1 MKVGLVAAG
10 ISLMLAAGITLT
22 LAPGAIAHDE
32 PSYDKG
38 TLLSM
43 DSSACGTAE
52 KQGKTIAGEVLGTD
66 ASNKNTQEVLCQEYV
81 LQGDH
86 IVYHI
91 RPTDAKHP
99 VLLPVG
105 EMVEYR
111 IRKDK
116 LYLFDPEGDHKER
129 AYSVVSMQVRPDVK
143 SASNV
148 QP

>member
-1 MKVGLVAAG
+1 MKAGIAIAGLNLLLAVGLTV
-10 ISLMLAAGITLT
+10 MV
-22 LAPGAIAHDE
+22 APGANAKDA
-32 PSYDKG
+32 PNYDKG

-52 KQGKTIAGEVLGTD
+52 KQGKTLAGEVLGTD
-66 ASNKNTQEVLCQEYV
+66 SSNKNTQEVLCQEYV
-81 LQGDH
+81 LQGDR

-91 RPTDAKHP
+91 RPEDAKHP

-105 EMVEYR
+105 EMVEFR
-111 IRKDK
+111 VHKDK

-143 SASNV
+143 DARNI

>member
-1 MKVGLVAAG
+1 MKTGIAIAGLVL
-10 ISLMLAAGITLT
+10 I
-22 LAPGAIAHDE
+22 LAPVALAKDA

-43 DSSACGTAE
+43 DSATCGVAE
-52 KQGKTIAGEVLGTD
+52 KDGKTMAGEILGTD
-66 ASNKNTQEVLCQEYV
+66 SSHKATQEVLCQEYV

-86 IVYHI
+86 ITYHI

-116 LYLFDPEGDHKER
+116 LYLFNPEGDEKER
-129 AYSVVSMQVRPDVK
+129 SYSVVSMQVRQDVK
-143 SASNV
+143 DAHNV

>member
-1 MKVGLVAAG
+1 MKAG
-10 ISLMLAAGITLT
+10 IAIAGIVLMFAPVT
-22 LAPGAIAHDE
+22 LAKDA

-66 ASNKNTQEVLCQEYV
+66 SSNKDTQEVLCQEYV

-91 RPTDAKHP
+91 RPEDAKHP
-99 VLLPVG
+99 ALLPVG
-105 EMVEYR
+105 EMVEFR

-116 LYLFDPEGDHKER
+116 LYLLDPEGDKKER
-129 AYSVVSMQVRPDVK
+129 AYSVVSMQVRQDVK
-143 SASNV
+143 DARNV

>member
-1 MKVGLVAAG
+1 MKTGIAIAG
-10 ISLMLAAGITLT
+10 MFLMLAPATF
-22 LAPGAIAHDE
+22 AKDA
-32 PSYDKG
+32 PSYDRG

-43 DSSACGTAE
+43 DSSACGMAE
-52 KQGKTIAGEVLGTD
+52 KDGKTLAGEIIGTD
-66 ASNKNTQEVLCQEYV
+66 SSHKATQEVLCQEYV

-86 IVYHI
+86 ITYHI

-105 EMVEYR
+105 EMVEFR

-116 LYLFDPEGDHKER
+116 LYLFDPESDKKER
-129 AYSVVSMQVRPDVK
+129 AYSVVSMQVRQDATDVK
-143 SASNV
+143 DARNI

>member
-1 MKVGLVAAG
+1 MKNGIAIAGLF
-10 ISLMLAAGITLT
+10 LMLAPA
-22 LAPGAIAHDE
+22 AMAKDNQ
-32 PSYDKG
+32 SYDKG

-43 DSSACGTAE
+43 DSSTCGMAE
-52 KQGKTIAGEVLGTD
+52 KDGKTIGGEIIGTD
-66 ASNKNTQEVLCQEYV
+66 SSHKATQEVLCQEYV

-91 RPTDAKHP
+91 RPEDAKHP

-111 IRKDK
+111 IHKDK
-116 LYLFDPEGDHKER
+116 LYLMNPEGDKKER

-143 SASNV
+143 DARNV

>member
-1 MKVGLVAAG
+1 MKAGIAVAGLV
-10 ISLMLAAGITLT
+10 LMF
-22 LAPGAIAHDE
+22 APATIAKDA

-81 LQGDH
+81 LEGDH

-99 VLLPVG
+99 ALLPVG
-105 EMVEYR
+105 EMVEFR
-111 IRKDK
+111 IHKDK

-129 AYSVVSMQVRPDVK
+129 AYSVVSMQVRQDVK
-143 SASNV
+143 DARNI